1 MFSKNNQSLIQ
12 AFLIFNKLKNKFIN
26 FLQDGIV
33 NRNIYDKRRRFN
45 KEQQEWWFLEI
56 NQEWSNDKDEVL
68 AEVQKNTILSKMFPK
83 S

>member
-68 AEVQKNTILSKMFPK
+68 AEVQKNLILSKMFPK